1 MELQESPENLVD
13 VSRFAKLEENTI
25 QILQHSDMSDF
36 MFALHAHFPTR
47 QQLEVVTRR
56 RKKDL
61 KWHDDLKHW
70 SRQLDAPAP
79 RVWSNLCT
87 LTK

>member
-61 KWHDDLKHW
+61 KWRDDLKHW

-79 RVWSNLCT
+79 RVWSNLCIP
-87 LTK
+87 TK